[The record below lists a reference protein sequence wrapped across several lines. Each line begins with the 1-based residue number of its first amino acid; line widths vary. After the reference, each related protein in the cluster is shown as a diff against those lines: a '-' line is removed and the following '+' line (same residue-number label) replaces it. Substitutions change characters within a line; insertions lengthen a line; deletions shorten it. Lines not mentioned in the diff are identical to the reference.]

1 MITMVTKTEIRNK
14 AHEILQ
20 MQKTIDKGLANENL
34 KYYIFFECGK
44 LHQMAITYAEKDKKG
59 LSNEGMETLKDFDT
73 FDDVKAYVVAIQCL
87 IFNLV
92 DFTDKTYDEMKE
104 IIKRRKM
111 QYITA

>member
-1 MITMVTKTEIRNK
+1 
-14 AHEILQ
+14 
-20 MQKTIDKGLANENL
+20 
-34 KYYIFFECGK
+34 
-44 LHQMAITYAEKDKKG
+44 
-59 LSNEGMETLKDFDT
+59 METLKDFDT

>member
-1 MITMVTKTEIRNK
+1 
-14 AHEILQ
+14 
-20 MQKTIDKGLANENL
+20 
-34 KYYIFFECGK
+34 
-44 LHQMAITYAEKDKKG
+44 MAITYAEKDKKG
-59 LSNEGMETLKDFDT
+59 LSDEGLETLKDFDT